1 MNHSDCRRLE
11 QSSEHHGHSTCL
23 IRSRA
28 RVSSS
33 LLCPCSL
40 FSFWPT
46 HTYLPSLSMNTRGDS
61 LSTLALQIKNRF
73 GCASHHVRT
82 VTCSRNRCSCIIDRR
97 MHVLRIYFFLN
108 LYPKTKTM
116 IATRTRSTTKKLN
129 HSLLGKSKRILFE
142 K

>member
-1 MNHSDCRRLE
+1 MISVLYHLRMNHTSECRHSTTLASQHCDCRRLE

-40 FSFWPT
+40 FSCWPT

-73 GCASHHVRT
+73 GCASRT
-82 VTCSRNRCSCIIDRR
+82 YS
-97 MHVLRIYFFLN
+97 H
-108 LYPKTKTM
+108 
-116 IATRTRSTTKKLN
+116 
-129 HSLLGKSKRILFE
+129 LLSKWMFVYYRPTNARVENILFS
-142 K
+142 KSLSQNKNYD